1 MEPKKA
7 SDPDELGGW
16 RINGRLGE
24 GGFGTVYLGEKG
36 AQKAAIKVIRPEFVE
51 EDDAR
56 KRLATEANI
65 LSKVSDPTIG
75 KILDSDLSGAYPWI
89 ATEFINGPTLD
100 DKVKYE
106 GPLEEIAWFNLAAN
120 IFHAIVAANKLGI
133 IHKDIK
139 PSNIILGETGNK
151 LIDFGIA
158 HISGQTR
165 TAIFGDREGSTPFS
179 SPEHFTIR
187 ANPKMDVFS
196 TAATLAFAGKA
207 ASIWSGDNDLQ
218 LMRSINED
226 TPNLEGLTEN
236 QIKFLAP
243 LLEKNPSDRASALDA
258 HKSALGYI
266 EFLLGRSKKPIPP
279 KGVPIYR
286 KVLRSSRALIVGL
299 LILIPATLVIA
310 NFASVQNM
318 LSSVLNAEGTRL
330 ANECS
335 SNLKNGNLDLAVE
348 SCFNASAAGMT
359 DSNLYLARAYLAKKS
374 NSQAETVLEACKA
387 SNISCLSDYAFYFQ
401 SGDTAIKSLKSAY
414 SKGDS
419 EASWR
424 IGALY
429 AKKNEMN
436 SALDWYEIGSKSN
449 NAMANIYL
457 SLYWS
462 KDPINNYKKALTYAE
477 KAIGGDL
484 SGAPD
489 MLVIDNVPER
499 LVESLY
505 SKSNDVPGKIA
516 FFTECASK
524 KSAFCI
530 ETLANAY
537 LDKKDFVNAKKWG
550 LIGADINNSKSMWV
564 LSQVERERNV
574 LLPKGTKDPSIDA
587 AIYKWYIKAAELG
600 DVKSAMALGLGYALG
615 IGEIEA
621 DLQQSCIWFQ
631 KGMASISDRKGSWK
645 EEPSDVKEYN
655 QSAQFFELQ
664 NCQSR
669 LLGDTPVIRFAS
681 PTPSPSKS
689 KTVIPKP
696 SANQTT
702 SPSTQATS
710 KISDGNLAPVSQYKT
725 SEYSEKISSD
735 VKSTSIYGRA
745 FLSGYNWLIPLT
757 NSGNESVPP
766 INRVQFRDASLPYGS
781 WWNMPYELKDGGS
794 TGWHAVVSDLGIQIG
809 HSTGKKVCP
818 EFRFALVQNGLV
830 TYMWTKSVEPC
841 TVP

>member
-56 KRLATEANI
+56 ARLTTEANI
-65 LSKVSDPTIG
+65 LSKLSDPSIG
-75 KILDSDLSGAYPWI
+75 KILDSDLSGEFPWI

-106 GPLEEIAWFNLAAN
+106 GPLDEIAWFNLAAN
-120 IFHAIVAANKLGI
+120 VFHAVVAANELGI

-207 ASIWSGDNDLQ
+207 TNIWSGENDLQ

-226 TPNLEGLTEN
+226 LPNLDGLTEN
-236 QIKFLAP
+236 QTKFLSP
-243 LLEKNPSDRASALDA
+243 LFEKNPSDRPSALEA
-258 HKSALGYI
+258 HRSALGYI
-266 EFLLGRSKKPIPP
+266 EFLLGKSKRPIPP
-279 KGVPIYR
+279 KGIPIYR
-286 KVLRSSRALIVGL
+286 KALRSSKALVLGL
-299 LILIPATLVIA
+299 LILLPATLLVA
-310 NFASVQNM
+310 NFSSAQN
-318 LSSVLNAEGTRL
+318 LISSIFNAEGTKL
-330 ANECS
+330 ANECR
-335 SNLKNGNLDLAVE
+335 SNLQNGNLDQAVE

-359 DSNLYLARAYLAKKS
+359 ESNPYLARAYLAKKS
-374 NSQAETVLEACKA
+374 NPQAETVLKACKET
-387 SNISCLSDYAFYFQ
+387 NPSCLSDYAFYFQ
-401 SGDTAIKSLKSAY
+401 NGDTAIKSLKSAY
-414 SKGDS
+414 SKGDI

-429 AKKNEMN
+429 AKKNQM
-436 SALDWYEIGSKSN
+436 STALDWYQIGSKAN

-462 KDPINNYKKALTYAE
+462 KDPINNYKKALTFA
-477 KAIGGDL
+477 KMAIGGDL

-489 MLVIDNVPER
+489 MLAIDNVPER

-505 SKSNDVPGKIA
+505 TKSNDNPGKIT
-516 FFTECASK
+516 FFTDCASK
-524 KSAFCI
+524 KSSFCI

-537 LDKKDFVNAKKWG
+537 LVEKDFVNAKKWG
-550 LIGADINNSKSMWV
+550 LIGADINNAKSMWV

-574 LLPKGTKDPSIDA
+574 LLPKGTSDPSIDD

-600 DVKSAMALGLGYALG
+600 DVKSAMALAIGYSFG
-615 IGEIEA
+615 IGKIEA

-631 KGMASISDRKGSWK
+631 KGMANISDRKGSWK
-645 EEPSDVKEYN
+645 EEPSDVKEYE
-655 QSAQFFELQ
+655 QAAQFFELQ

-669 LLGDTPVIRFAS
+669 LLGSTPAIRFAS
-681 PTPSPSKS
+681 PTPSPTKSKS
-689 KTVIPKP
+689 ASPKP
-696 SANQTT
+696 SAT
-702 SPSTQATS
+702 ATPLP
-710 KISDGNLAPVSQYKT
+710 IA
-725 SEYSEKISSD
+725 SSD
-735 VKSTSIYGRA
+735 AFKLSSPTVSNVQVDEIFGRA
-745 FLSGYNWLIPLT
+745 FKNGLNYWAIPLT
-757 NSGNESVPP
+757 NVKGAKVPE
-766 INRVQFRDASLPYGS
+766 ITTIQFRLIGYPDAEWFDVPYK
-781 WWNMPYELKDGGS
+781 LKTDPDFG
-794 TGWHAVVSDLGIQIG
+794 TVYAEVDDFLFAVIFKD
-809 HSTGKKVCP
+809 KKYCP
-818 EFRFALVQNGLV
+818 EFRAAREENGKIV
-830 TYMWTKSVEPC
+830 RIWNKGKPECSTDFNP
-841 TVP
+841 